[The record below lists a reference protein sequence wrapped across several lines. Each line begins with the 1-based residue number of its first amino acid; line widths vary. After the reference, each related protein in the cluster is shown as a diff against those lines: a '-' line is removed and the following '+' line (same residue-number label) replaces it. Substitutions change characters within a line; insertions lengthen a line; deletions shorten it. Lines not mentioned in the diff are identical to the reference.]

1 MNRPLSE
8 GNRRSGQGKLLLLAL
23 VFFGPL
29 AAAWL
34 YYAGLD
40 EGALP
45 GDRANR
51 GVLIRPARP
60 IAATD
65 LRTPDGEALG
75 AQALRGRWTLVYL
88 DRGQCEQACEDHLY
102 ELRQVDT
109 ALGRESTRVARLYV
123 SDEAPDRDR
132 RDYLQTYHP
141 RLQVAMSPADGA
153 FRGYF
158 ESLPAAAEG
167 AHIFV
172 IDPLGNLM
180 MTYGPDQP
188 AKDVYKD
195 LKRLLRI
202 SRIG

>member
-1 MNRPLSE
+1 MNRPLNE

-29 AAAWL
+29 VVAWL
-34 YYAGLD
+34 YYAGLE

-45 GDRANR
+45 GDRANQ

-60 IAATD
+60 IVETD
-65 LRTPDGEALG
+65 LRTPAGEALG
-75 AQALRGRWTLVYL
+75 PEALRGQWTLLYL
-88 DRGQCEQACEDHLY
+88 DVGQCEQACEDRLY

-109 ALGRESTRVARLYV
+109 ALGRESTRVARRYV
-123 SDEAPDRDR
+123 SDEAPDADR
-132 RDYLQTYHP
+132 ARYLQTYHP
-141 RLQVAMSPADGA
+141 RLQVALAPAEGA
-153 FRGYF
+153 FRRHF
-158 ESLPAAAEG
+158 DPLPAEAAG
-167 AHIFV
+167 AHVFV

-180 MTYGPDQP
+180 MTYRPDQP

-202 SRIG
+202 SRVG

>member
-8 GNRRSGQGKLLLLAL
+8 SNRRSGQSKLLLLAL

-29 AAAWL
+29 VAAWL

-40 EGALP
+40 DGALP

-60 IAATD
+60 ITEPD
-65 LRTPDGEALG
+65 LRTPAGEALG
-75 AQALRGRWTLVYL
+75 EEALRGRWTLLYL
-88 DRGQCEQACEDHLY
+88 DVGQCEQACEDRLY

-123 SDEAPDRDR
+123 SDEAPDPDR

-141 RLQVAMSPADGA
+141 RLQVALTPTDGA
-153 FRGYF
+153 FRGHF
-158 ESLPAAAEG
+158 DSLPAAAAG
-167 AHIFV
+167 AHVFV

-180 MTYGPDQP
+180 MTYRPDQP

-195 LKRLLRI
+195 MKRLLRI